1 MNVNSRGH
9 NLDTRFDLLFSEIKH
24 PPVVKIP
31 VGVPPLLSDLSSEKS
46 RLALT
51 FNVIYSA
58 LNAPFK

>member
-9 NLDTRFDLLFSEIKH
+9 NLDTKKSQLFSEIKT
-24 PPVVKIP
+24 PAGVKFP

-51 FNVIYSA
+51 LNVIYSA
-58 LNAPFK
+58 LNASFK